1 MIGFAGFSEN
11 DMDPITKRLLQRLL
25 AAGVSALAAFLL
37 VMIVAED
44 MLAASICATLA
55 AMVVIA
61 VAYDSEA
68 RDLQGALQRLR
79 NLNDELHTKLGH
91 DTVRQIIEA
100 LDEPLLII
108 ERDLTV
114 RRVNQKAR
122 ALLGG
127 VFEGEALP
135 MFLRQP
141 GAVEAIRS
149 VVESGRAT
157 EREVQFLS
165 PVESHHILGA
175 CPLEGEEGLILVWM
189 RDITK
194 ARLTDRMRVDFIA
207 NVSHELR
214 TPLATLIGFIET
226 LQGPAAKDGAARKRF
241 LEIMSG
247 EASRMARLIDDLLS
261 LSRIE
266 MDKHLRPSTPLDVR
280 PLLSQMGQSH
290 AVRLEAD
297 NRRIDLRLPESL
309 PRVIGDR
316 DQVLQVLHNLVSNA
330 IKYGRSGTPI
340 TLEATVVP
348 GTFPS
353 DPVHVRIAVM
363 DEGDGVSPETLPRLT
378 ERFYRVDSA
387 RARKMGGTGL
397 GLAIVKHIVERHRGE
412 LTIDSRL
419 GVGTSAAFTL
429 PVYPDE
435 DTALSA

>member
-1 MIGFAGFSEN
+1 
-11 DMDPITKRLLQRLL
+11 MDPITKRLLQRLL
-25 AAGVSALAAFLL
+25 AAGVAALAAFVTIKLL
-37 VMIVAED
+37 TED
-44 MLAASICATLA
+44 MIAASLCSTLI

-68 RDLQGALQRLR
+68 RDREAALGRMR
-79 NLNDELHTKLGH
+79 TLNDDLHDKLGH

-100 LDEPLLII
+100 LDEPLLVI

-114 RRVNQKAR
+114 HRVNEKAR
-122 ALLGG
+122 KLLGG

-149 VVESGRAT
+149 VVENSRPT
-157 EREVQFLS
+157 EREVQFLT
-165 PVESHHILGA
+165 PVESYYILGA
-175 CPLEGEEGLILVWM
+175 RPLEGQEGLILVWM

-226 LQGPAAKDGAARKRF
+226 LQGPAAKDEAARTRF
-241 LEIMSG
+241 LNIMSEESG
-247 EASRMARLIDDLLS
+247 RMARLIDDLLS

-266 MDKHLRPSTPLDVR
+266 MDKHVRPSTPLDVR
-280 PLLSQMGQSH
+280 PLLTQIGQSH
-290 AVRLEAD
+290 AMSLEAD
-297 NRRIDLRLPESL
+297 NRSVTVRVPESL
-309 PRVIGDR
+309 PRVIADR
-316 DQVLQVLHNLVSNA
+316 DQVLQVLHNLISNS
-330 IKYGRSGTPI
+330 IKYGRTGTAI
-340 TLEATVVP
+340 VVEAALQP

-353 DPVHVRIAVM
+353 DPVHVRISVT
-363 DEGDGVSPETLPRLT
+363 DEGDGITPENLPRLT

-387 RARKMGGTGL
+387 RSRKMGGTGL
-397 GLAIVKHIVERHRGE
+397 GLAIVKHIVEKHRGE

-419 GVGTSAAFTL
+419 GQGTTVAFTL
-429 PVYPDE
+429 PVFPAE
-435 DTALSA
+435 EGAISA

>member
-1 MIGFAGFSEN
+1 MIGSAGFSEKN
-11 DMDPITKRLLQRLL
+11 MDPITKRLLQRLL
-25 AAGVSALAAFLL
+25 AAGVAALAAFLT
-37 VMIVAED
+37 VMLLAED
-44 MLAASICATLA
+44 MFAASICSTLA

-61 VAYDSEA
+61 VAYDNEA
-68 RDLQGALQRLR
+68 RDLQGALRR
-79 NLNDELHTKLGH
+79 VRSLNDELQSKLGH

-100 LDEPLLII
+100 LDEPLLVI

-114 RRVNQKAR
+114 HRVNQKAR
-122 ALLGG
+122 TLLGG

-149 VVESGRAT
+149 VVESGRPT
-157 EREVQFLS
+157 QREVQFLT
-165 PVESHHILGA
+165 PVESHYILGA
-175 CPLEGEEGLILVWM
+175 RPLEGEDGLILVWM
-189 RDITK
+189 RDVTK

-226 LQGPAAKDGAARKRF
+226 LQGPAAKDEAARTRF
-241 LEIMSG
+241 LDIMSG

-280 PLLSQMGQSH
+280 PLLSQVGQSH

-297 NRRIDLRLPESL
+297 NRRIELRLPASL
-309 PRVIGDR
+309 PRVIADR
-316 DQVLQVLHNLVSNA
+316 DQVLQVLHNLISNA
-330 IKYGRSGTPI
+330 IKYGRTGTPI
-340 TLEATVVP
+340 TLEASVVP

-353 DPVHVRIAVM
+353 DPVHVRIAVR
-363 DEGDGVSPETLPRLT
+363 DEGEGITPENLPRLT

-387 RARKMGGTGL
+387 RSRKMGGTGL

-412 LTIDSRL
+412 LMIDSQI
-419 GVGTSAAFTL
+419 GNGTTVAFTL
-429 PVYPDE
+429 PVLPAE
-435 DTALSA
+435 DTAISA